1 MFMEVK
7 NASFSYGK
15 KVIFEN
21 IDFSLTEGGIF
32 CLLGPNGTGKSTL
45 LDCIMGV
52 QKLKLGSILIKG
64 ESISKLAPRELAK
77 FVSYVPQIHTASFPF
92 EVIQMVLMGRTPYLN
107 IYSSPSNADF
117 SIAEEA
123 LTIVGMAEHKHR
135 LFTEL
140 SGGEKQLVM
149 IARALAQKSS
159 MVVMDEPTAHLDV
172 KNEFVVLETILE
184 LAQKMRLTFL
194 IATHFPNH
202 PFYFADHSIPTTVGI
217 LHNKN
222 FYYLGTPNEV
232 LTESN
237 ILEVFGVKTKVLTY
251 RQEEEQYSYVL
262 PLQT

>member
-1 MFMEVK
+1 MYMEVN
-7 NASFSYGK
+7 NAAFSYGN

-21 IDFSLTEGGIF
+21 IDFSLEEGGIF

-52 QKLKLGSILIKG
+52 QKLRLGTILIKG

-77 FVSYVPQIHTASFPF
+77 FVSYVPQIQTASFPF

-107 IYSSPSNADF
+107 VYSSPSAEDYQ
-117 SIAEEA
+117 IAEEA
-123 LTIVGMAEHKHR
+123 LSVVGMGEHKHR
-135 LFTEL
+135 FFTEL

-172 KNEFVVLETILE
+172 KNEFAVLETIVE
-184 LAQKMRLTFL
+184 LAQKMKLTFL

-217 LHNKN
+217 LHKKK
-222 FYYLGTPNEV
+222 FSYIGPPHEV
-232 LTESN
+232 LKESN

-251 RQEEEQYSYVL
+251 QQEDEQHSYVL
-262 PLQT
+262 PIQT